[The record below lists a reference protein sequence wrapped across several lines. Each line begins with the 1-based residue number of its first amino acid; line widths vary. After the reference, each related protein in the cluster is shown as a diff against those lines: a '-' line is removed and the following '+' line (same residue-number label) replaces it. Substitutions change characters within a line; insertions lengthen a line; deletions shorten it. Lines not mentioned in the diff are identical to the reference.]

1 MLHKNLDPM
10 IKINIRIFKK
20 SALFEFTI
28 SNDKKTD
35 QRGKAKVGYM
45 KKKVSLHHQT
55 KTNSRD
61 VFNVDISGLVPS
73 FGNSTAPLIMLQRLL
88 QTRISNSN

>member
-10 IKINIRIFKK
+10 IQINIRIFKK

-28 SNDKKTD
+28 SNDEKTD

-61 VFNVDISGLVPS
+61 LFSVDISGLVPS
-73 FGNSTAPLIMLQRLL
+73 FGNSAAPLIMLQRLL